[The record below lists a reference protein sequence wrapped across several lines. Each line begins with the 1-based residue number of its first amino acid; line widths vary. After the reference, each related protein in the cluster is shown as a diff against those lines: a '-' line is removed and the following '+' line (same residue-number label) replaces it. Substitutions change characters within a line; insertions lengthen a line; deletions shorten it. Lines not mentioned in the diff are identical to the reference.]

1 MSRKKLESWHF
12 WIAVDIVAIYIY
24 AVKGLHLTAGL
35 YTAFLIM
42 AIVGLQKWKQSMQ
55 QSPETTTIP
64 LTVRAGWIRALY
76 PQVQI
81 VEAWDGPTDAG
92 YTPEIMKIQDTYI
105 LAKFHDKGITHFYSS
120 EPYGDHVS
128 KALKAVNRTVDLK
141 RLAIPVSGTQVR
153 SDPFSARMFVHDI
166 VYRDHVI
173 NVVFLGGPSTGKTT
187 LAEYLAQKFS
197 TVWMPEYGREY
208 WDNNQVNRRLTT
220 GQLVEIA
227 RGHIERE
234 DQMLL
239 KANRYLFTD
248 TNALTTR
255 IFSYHYHGTAEPE
268 LEDMATHCVSRYDL
282 CFVCGTD
289 IPYEDSIDRSGEI
302 NREIMQKQVL
312 ADLHCRRIPYLT
324 VTGSVA
330 ERASQVCAALASL
343 QKFTN
348 PWRL

>member
-1 MSRKKLESWHF
+1 MKIGLTIGKFSPLHKGHQYLIETALKEMDKLYLM
-12 WIAVDIVAIYIY
+12 IYD
-24 AVKGLHLTAGL
+24 
-35 YTAFLIM
+35 
-42 AIVGLQKWKQSMQ
+42 
-55 QSPETTTIP
+55 SPETTTIP

-105 LAKFHDKGITHFYSS
+105 LSKFHDKGITHFYSS

-153 SDPFSARMFVHDI
+153 NDPFSARPFVHDI

-208 WDNNQVNRRLTT
+208 WDNNQVDRRLTT

-227 RGHIERE
+227 RGHLKRE
-234 DQMLL
+234 DRMLL
-239 KANRYLFTD
+239 EANRYLFTD

-255 IFSYHYHGTAEPE
+255 IFSYHYHGAAEPE
-268 LEDMATHCVSRYDL
+268 LEDLALRCVSRYDL
-282 CFVCGTD
+282 CFVCDTD
-289 IPYEDSIDRSGEI
+289 IPYEDSIDRSGAG
-302 NREIMQKQVL
+302 NREIMQKQIL
-312 ADLHCRRIPYLT
+312 ADLHCRRIPYQV
-324 VTGSVA
+324 VTGSVE
-330 ERASQVCAALASL
+330 ERASQVAAALDGL

>member
-1 MSRKKLESWHF
+1 MKIGLTIGKFSPLHKGHQYLIETALQEMDKLYLM
-12 WIAVDIVAIYIY
+12 IYD
-24 AVKGLHLTAGL
+24 
-35 YTAFLIM
+35 
-42 AIVGLQKWKQSMQ
+42 
-55 QSPETTTIP
+55 SPETTTIP

-239 KANRYLFTD
+239 SKPLSVHRHQCTD
-248 TNALTTR
+248 
-255 IFSYHYHGTAEPE
+255 
-268 LEDMATHCVSRYDL
+268 D
-282 CFVCGTD
+282 
-289 IPYEDSIDRSGEI
+289 
-302 NREIMQKQVL
+302 Q
-312 ADLHCRRIPYLT
+312 RIPYLT

-330 ERASQVCAALASL
+330 KGQSGLCRPCQPA
-343 QKFTN
+343 KFTN